1 VSSIA
6 VDVRTELNEAPLR
19 PYHWLLVGLVALATL
34 FDGYDTFVP
43 SYILHFVA
51 HEWSLAPSTAGLL
64 MSSGLIGF
72 GVGSLTH
79 GVIADRI
86 GRRPTLIAGLFIA
99 GVFSVLTGAFGTSFT
114 PFVLL
119 RMLTGLGLGV
129 LLPLGTA
136 YVNEYLPD
144 RVHNR
149 LAVLGG
155 TGFALGGVLAAVL
168 GVTLSESGNWPALFY
183 VGGAGVLLGLV
194 YLAVFPESV
203 EFLVARGQT
212 EQAARLLAR
221 IRPERA
227 QLYRTAGL
235 TMAPQPP
242 ARDLRLV
249 LGSSYR
255 RRTLALWTSSFLLL
269 FCVYG
274 LSTWTPQLMIQRGH
288 GFVSGYAFG
297 AVMQGMSIVGAVL
310 GGFVADR
317 YLGARRS
324 VMLWCGLGVA
334 AVLVVAFT
342 DDALGNLLAVG
353 AAGLFIFGG
362 QFLLNNIC
370 AITYPVQARGTG
382 EGLMLGF
389 GRIGGILGPYLGGAL
404 LGAFGGTSVLFVAVA
419 VAAALAVLSTS
430 FVTGRGEGAM
440 SDAGAEQQGIVA

>member
-1 VSSIA
+1 
-6 VDVRTELNEAPLR
+6 
-19 PYHWLLVGLVALATL
+19 
-34 FDGYDTFVP
+34 
-43 SYILHFVA
+43 
-51 HEWSLAPSTAGLL
+51 

-99 GVFSVLTGAFGTSFT
+99 GVFSVLTGAFGTSCT